1 MASEDEMLKQR
12 VLKRIDREEK
22 ELQSLNDALITKKY
36 NDIQYSETIHKIAA
50 IKESLNKDKH
60 WVNMQPP
67 PNILKK
73 VPLYNYSQHAETEE
87 RHLFFTE
94 NLKSKKY
101 YYMNIGHT
109 LVPLGTFI
117 RFEELPKN
125 MNSIRYGLMF
135 SIPPY
140 DSGIGVGCG
149 EELSYTDSPPAAG
162 SVPLTY
168 ADYKSISGGEKT
180 RKCKNNK
187 LKKTQNRKNKKS
199 KKTRKNKR
207 RRGNR

>member
-36 NDIQYSETIHKIAA
+36 NDMQYSETIHKIAA

-67 PNILKK
+67 LNILKK
-73 VPLYNYSQHAETEE
+73 VPLYNYSQPDETED
-87 RHLFFTE
+87 RRIFFTE

-101 YYMNIGHT
+101 YYINIGHT

-117 RFEELPKN
+117 RFEELCN
-125 MNSIRYGLMF
+125 MGSLRYILVFSNGLNAG
-135 SIPPY
+135 Y
-140 DSGIGVGCG
+140 GD
-149 EELSYTDSPPAAG
+149 ELSYTDSPPAAG

-168 ADYKSISGGEKT
+168 ADYKSIRGGEKT
-180 RKCKNNK
+180 RKCKNKKLNK
-187 LKKTQNRKNKKS
+187 AQKYKNKKLN
-199 KKTRKNKR
+199 KTQKYKKR
-207 RRGNR
+207 R

>member
-22 ELQSLNDALITKKY
+22 ELQSLNDALIYKKY
-36 NDIQYSETIHKIAA
+36 NDIQYSETIQKIAA
-50 IKESLNKDKH
+50 IEESLNKDKR
-60 WVNMQPP
+60 WVNMQFP

-168 ADYKSISGGEKT
+168 ADYKSIHGGKKT

-187 LKKTQNRKNKKS
+187 LK
-199 KKTRKNKR
+199 
-207 RRGNR
+207 

>member
-22 ELQSLNDALITKKY
+22 ELQSLNDALIYKKY
-36 NDIQYSETIHKIAA
+36 NDMQYSETIQKIAA
-50 IKESLNKDKH
+50 IEELLNKDKR
-60 WVNMQPP
+60 WVNMQFP

-73 VPLYNYSQHAETEE
+73 VPLYNYSQHAETED
-87 RHLFFTE
+87 RHIFFTE

-101 YYMNIGHT
+101 YYMNRGHT

-117 RFEELPKN
+117 RFEELGKFSDY
-125 MNSIRYGLMF
+125 SIRYGLMF

-168 ADYKSISGGEKT
+168 ADYKSIHGGKKT
-180 RKCKNNK
+180 RKCKNKK
-187 LKKTQNRKNKKS
+187 LKKTQNRKNKKL
-199 KKTRKNKR
+199 KKTRKHKR
-207 RRGNR
+207 RK

>member
-1 MASEDEMLKQR
+1 
-12 VLKRIDREEK
+12 
-22 ELQSLNDALITKKY
+22 
-36 NDIQYSETIHKIAA
+36 
-50 IKESLNKDKH
+50 
-60 WVNMQPP
+60 
-67 PNILKK
+67 
-73 VPLYNYSQHAETEE
+73 
-87 RHLFFTE
+87 
-94 NLKSKKY
+94 
-101 YYMNIGHT
+101 MNIGHT

>member
-22 ELQSLNDALITKKY
+22 ELQSLNDALIYKKY
-36 NDIQYSETIHKIAA
+36 NDMQYSETIQKIAA
-50 IKESLNKDKH
+50 IEELLNKDKR
-60 WVNMQPP
+60 WVNMQFP

-101 YYMNIGHT
+101 YYMNRGHT

-117 RFEELPKN
+117 RFEELGKFSDY
-125 MNSIRYGLMF
+125 SIRYGLMF

-168 ADYKSISGGEKT
+168 ADYKSIRGGEKT
-180 RKCKNNK
+180 RKCKNKK
-187 LKKTQNRKNKKS
+187 LKKAQKYKNKKLN
-199 KKTRKNKR
+199 KTQKYKKR
-207 RRGNR
+207 R